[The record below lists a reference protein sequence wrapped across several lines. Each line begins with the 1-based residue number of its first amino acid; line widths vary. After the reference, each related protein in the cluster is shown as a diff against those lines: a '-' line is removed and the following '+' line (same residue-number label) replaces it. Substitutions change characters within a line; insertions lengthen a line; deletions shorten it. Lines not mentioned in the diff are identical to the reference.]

1 MKWFRENDL
10 LQWTLNANT
19 FNIIFQIIPTNY
31 PSFSLT
37 TLPNFPSFHIIL
49 LLSFIILGFSPTHL
63 FLVTVN
69 SNLQIRKL
77 NILLIQVSSLQS
89 CLDFVHCT
97 PSVHCA
103 LHPAY
108 LSSLFSIQSSSSIL
122 SVPLH
127 ILPLKSQS
135 ISHPHAQSELSLT
148 LLS

>member
-1 MKWFRENDL
+1 MKWLRENDL

-31 PSFSLT
+31 PSFPLT
-37 TLPNFPSFHIIL
+37 TLLNFPSFHIIL
-49 LLSFIILGFSPTHL
+49 LLSFIILGLSPTHL

-77 NILLIQVSSLQS
+77 DLLLIQVSSLQS

-97 PSVHCA
+97 H

-108 LSSLFSIQSSSSIL
+108 FLVCSPFS
-122 SVPLH
+122 
-127 ILPLKSQS
+127 LPLPFSPCLCACS
-135 ISHPHAQSELSLT
+135 P
-148 LLS
+148 